1 MDVGLFVSG
10 LRQDFIRLETYQQAT
25 IALGLLG
32 NVANLVI
39 APLWRQA
46 VARRHKAEQERD
58 AERQAREN
66 DRNEFRNVM
75 RAEMMGW
82 GARSIDAMAQAHTWL
97 LRQSRGWPAAEDER
111 LQLQTT
117 ISALVDL
124 GRLYFPNHSSD
135 LPKPE
140 FLKRSPANRGFRDP
154 ILDAL
159 MLAYEELG
167 RWPGERE
174 AAGAAAVNVF
184 RARREF
190 VSELQDWVDP
200 QHLGFGRYQGAA
212 QRARKLEQDW
222 ERISALVDDFEK
234 RFGQGTFWE
243 DRPKAHSVLR
253 RELIAQGL
261 LKEGGK

>member
-1 MDVGLFVSG
+1 MELTPLLSELYLSFLELEFYHKVSLLF
-10 LRQDFIRLETYQQAT
+10 
-25 IALGLLG
+25 
-32 NVANLVI
+32 NVIGGPVAMI
-39 APLWRQA
+39 STFLWRRA

-174 AAGAAAVNVF
+174 AAGAAAANVF